1 MTVPR
6 LPLPLRDELFL
17 LGHDDDNGQPY
28 IDRQALA
35 LGLAGA
41 VLIDLFLAGRIVL
54 TSNDDS
60 HPAGEQWLRLRSYQ
74 PVGDLIADSA
84 IGYIRHGHANPPV
97 REFLLGFADDLYE
110 RARAGLVAAGILRQT
125 TRRRLGGLVHT
136 DTYLLTDSRWS
147 IVARTRLRYVA
158 EGREQP
164 DNHTGALAGL
174 VAALGLTTYLHLDE
188 DVDALAAYLAA
199 IAREHHQ
206 SVQAITAAVDTA
218 LGDLTTTY
226 R

>member
-97 REFLLGFADDLYE
+97 RSSSSASLTTCTSAPE
-110 RARAGLVAAGILRQT
+110 RASSPPG
-125 TRRRLGGLVHT
+125 
-136 DTYLLTDSRWS
+136 SC
-147 IVARTRLRYVA
+147 
-158 EGREQP
+158 GRP
-164 DNHTGALAGL
+164 HA
-174 VAALGLTTYLHLDE
+174 
-188 DVDALAAYLAA
+188 DALAASY
-199 IAREHHQ
+199 IPTPT
-206 SVQAITAAVDTA
+206 S
-218 LGDLTTTY
+218 
-226 R
+226 